1 MKLIDGLQEI
11 DMAYGEF
18 VFHQGDEGHEFYIIE
33 KGMVECLIESGDEPT
48 CVRVL
53 K

>member
-1 MKLIDGLQEI
+1 MKLIDGLQEK
-11 DMAYGEF
+11 DMMYGEF
-18 VFHQGDEGHEFYIIE
+18 IFHQGDEGHEFYIIE

>member
-11 DMAYGEF
+11 KLKEGDF
-18 VFHQGDEGHEFYIIE
+18 VFHMGDQGHEFYIIE
-33 KGMVECLIESGDEPT
+33 QGDVECLIESGDEST

-53 K
+53 G